1 MKYII
6 LFLLSLFATSLPII
20 SFSQM
25 DDSAHPTVTQQIPST
40 NTQSQPSYLLIA
52 TIIINDNGG
61 TKASSDFT
69 VNIVGKIV
77 GKSFILG
84 SVQAVPSPE
93 IKIVSMQ
100 EGNYSLFLSN
110 IQGYKASFQ
119 NECQGDIKPGEVKTC
134 LITLNDEATA
144 TACPEGQH
152 FDQQTQQCVPD
163 ITPPI
168 DNKPPVAN
176 AGSDLTVEHKKT
188 VMLKG
193 SSSIDPDGTITSY
206 QWSQISGPQVT
217 INNANTATA
226 SFTAPDLSTP
236 PPPPSSG
243 DKDEFGML
251 ILGGKPT
258 GNRIAM
264 EEGSDHEN
272 GKRYNVN
279 HKFHNYIMQG
289 YYKLGSGQEAINHK
303 GDGPNHGGCSSIPEC
318 LWYEFDVDLADGRFS
333 LQYEMPHPDNHNVPD
348 SASEHVETIGQLNEG
363 NWIGWATAY
372 YWGPDGKRHMK
383 ASIDPNPF
391 PNNDPNQ
398 KPLNNWV
405 EGIFAI
411 ENGQIV
417 SDIDHPRNLQQVIDH
432 EAGFESEIRMHRATN
447 GDTEMKNAWVFELQ
461 PQNTQGLSTL
471 ELPVKWTTLPDTGSI
486 AQRALDEE
494 DGLDDDAPPKPP
506 IRAAAAATSV
516 TLGFQLQVTDDKGAK
531 ATDTTTVTV
540 IEGTPPPT
548 PTQCQAGQ
556 HLDQTTQLCVPT
568 TSPPPPTQCQAGQH
582 LDQTTQLCVP
592 NVPPQTDTPFHFTAA
607 GDFRDN
613 TNTDENMAAN
623 NPEIVLILGDF
634 SYNGN
639 AQQWWSKN
647 MDALNSL
654 NVIGALGNHDEP
666 NDDFLNLWP
675 LNGGKWEFIK
685 KVGNVAFVAFDTET
699 NDPSTVDPLLAK
711 AQADPTVDHIIPFG
725 HKTVFTPTPGN
736 PLKPDADRG
745 YFDVF
750 KKYDKIRMIL
760 GGHNHFYARMNAVS
774 GTDFVYVTVGNGGAN
789 PHQDSGESGSPPK
802 QYVRSNGALHCD
814 VNNETISCKMI
825 SNEGKV
831 WDEFTI
837 TPGNPPASDQKPAQA
852 PELITQQIPS
862 IIIQQIPSI
871 DIQSQPGHL
880 LSNNFNY

>member
-6 LFLLSLFATSLPII
+6 LIFLSLIITSLPII

-25 DDSAHPTVTQQIPST
+25 DDSAQPTIAQQTPST
-40 NTQSQPSYLLIA
+40 NTQSQPSYLIVA
-52 TIIINDNGG
+52 TVIINDSGG
-61 TKASSDFT
+61 TKVAKDFT
-69 VNIVGKIV
+69 VNIIGKIV
-77 GKSFILG
+77 GKSFILA
-84 SVQAVPSPE
+84 SFQALSSPE
-93 IKIVSMQ
+93 VKIVSMQ
-100 EGNYSLFLSN
+100 EGNYSLSITN
-110 IQGYKASFQ
+110 PQGYKVSQQ

-144 TACPEGQH
+144 TAPFPPQTGGGGQQPPPPQCPNGQH
-152 FDQQTQQCVPD
+152 FDQTTQQCVPN
-163 ITPPI
+163 TPSP

-176 AGSDLTVEHKKT
+176 AGTDLTVEHKKT

-217 INNANTATA
+217 INNANTAIA

-236 PPPPSSG
+236 PPPPPPPPG

-264 EEGSDHEN
+264 EEGSDHAN

-279 HKFHNYIMQG
+279 HKFHNYVMQG
-289 YYKLGSGQEAINHK
+289 YFKLGAGQEKINHK

-318 LWYEFDVDLADGRFS
+318 LWYEFDVELADGRFS
-333 LQYEMPHPDNHNVPD
+333 LQYEMPHPDNHNVLD
-348 SASEHVETIGQLNEG
+348 SGSEHVETIGQLNEG

-383 ASIDPNPF
+383 AYIDPNPF

-432 EAGFESEIRMHRATN
+432 DAGFESEVRMHRATN
-447 GDTEMKNAWVFELQ
+447 GDTEMKNAWVIELQ

-471 ELPVKWTTLPDTGSI
+471 EIPVKWTTLSDTGSK

-494 DGLDDDAPPKPP
+494 DGLDDDNAPPKPS
-506 IRAAAAATSV
+506 IRGAASATPV

-531 ATDTTTVTV
+531 ATDTTTITV
-540 IEGTPPPT
+540 IEGTPPP
-548 PTQCQAGQ
+548 QCPNGQ
-556 HLDQTTQLCVPT
+556 HLDQTTQQCVPNT
-568 TSPPPPTQCQAGQH
+568 PPPPPPT
-582 LDQTTQLCVP
+582 
-592 NVPPQTDTPFHFTAA
+592 QTDTPFHFTAA

-613 TNTDENMAAN
+613 TKTDENMAAN

-639 AQQWWSKN
+639 AAQWWSKN
-647 MDALNSL
+647 MDALNNL
-654 NVIGALGNHDEP
+654 NVIAGLGNHDEP
-666 NDDFLNLWP
+666 NDEFLELFP

-699 NDPSTVDPLLAK
+699 NDPSTVDPLLAQ

-736 PLKPDADRG
+736 PLKPDANKG

-774 GTDFVYVTVGNGGAN
+774 GTDFIYVTVGNGGAN
-789 PHQDSGESGSPPK
+789 PHQDSGEKGSPPQ

-814 VNNETISCKMI
+814 VNKETISCKMI
-825 SNEGKV
+825 SNEGKI

-837 TPGNPPASDQKPAQA
+837 TPGNPPASKQNPAQA
-852 PELITQQIPS
+852 PGIINQQIPS

-871 DIQSQPGHL
+871 DKRSQPSLGNPL
-880 LSNNFNY
+880 VTFFN